1 MTDQGLHT
9 YASTHERVCVYVCI
23 SNLCTCLYEKK
34 TINKEMHEVEK
45 EQECYTGGFKVKK
58 GRRK

>member
-1 MTDQGLHT
+1 M
-9 YASTHERVCVYVCI
+9 SMCVCVCI
-23 SNLCTCLYEKK
+23 LNLCTCLYEK
-34 TINKEMHEVEK
+34 TINKQMHEVEK